1 MLIKQTLKFLPLG
14 LDRGLLGSQAYR
26 VKIPA
31 NRQDLLVGQVLS
43 KRYYVLSLL
52 GQGGMNLVYKAKDLQ
67 TNKIVAVKALRTD
80 GLSDQSVVTRFQR
93 EVQVLNRLNHPR
105 IVGVHDYG
113 TSRRGQPFF
122 VMDYLEGKS
131 LNQVLRKDGRLS
143 LERFQ
148 DVFVQVAAA
157 IQHAHKHGA
166 IHRDLKPGNIMLVKL
181 GNTEDYVKIVDF
193 GIAKLVEEAS
203 KLTRM
208 GEVWGSPIYM
218 SPEQATGINTDERTD
233 IYSLGIV
240 MYEALTGEV
249 PFLGKNYVE
258 TLSKQISEPPLPFD
272 QLCPEYQIPKVFE
285 RIIFKALEKAPEA
298 RYQTMSDLKHD
309 LERALSANRQSTVS
323 PHQARKNQQR
333 TTISEVLDF
342 APPENSTMNIAATIR
357 STFNKLKAIAQPQA
371 EAKESAKESTFHTP
385 IQAMKRPNH
394 NKTTVREKNGSLPI
408 KEIKFVVIII
418 AICASL
424 WAIST
429 NQHVANFVVQSLVE
443 MDIIPKPAQQDLQQS
458 QMQYYDQSQMQIQS
472 PAQNQNQDQTTPQ
485 NTEGS
490 NLLD

>member
-43 KRYYVLSLL
+43 KKYYVLSLL

-113 TSRRGQPFF
+113 TSKRGQPFF

-143 LERFQ
+143 VERFQ

-272 QLCPEYQIPKVFE
+272 ELCPEFPIPRVFE

-298 RYQTMSDLKHD
+298 RYQTMTELKHE
-309 LERALSANRQSTVS
+309 LERALSANRKAPVNQ
-323 PHQARKNQQR
+323 QAARKNQQR
-333 TTISEVLDF
+333 TTISEVIDF
-342 APPENSTMNIAATIR
+342 APPENSSMNIAQTIR
-357 STFNKLKAIAQPQA
+357 STFRL
-371 EAKESAKESTFHTP
+371 S
-385 IQAMKRPNH
+385 
-394 NKTTVREKNGSLPI
+394 
-408 KEIKFVVIII
+408 
-418 AICASL
+418 
-424 WAIST
+424 
-429 NQHVANFVVQSLVE
+429 
-443 MDIIPKPAQQDLQQS
+443 
-458 QMQYYDQSQMQIQS
+458 
-472 PAQNQNQDQTTPQ
+472 
-485 NTEGS
+485 
-490 NLLD
+490 